1 MADLSFKGVGIIGI
15 ASAVP
20 ENIYDNSELTSLLP
34 EDELEKVIS
43 NIGVRQRR
51 IASKSTTSVD
61 LCIAAAKH
69 LLSEMKVEKDEINM
83 VLFLSQTPDHI
94 IPASSPF
101 IQNELGLP
109 TSTACID
116 LSLACSGY
124 VYALST
130 AFSYAQTSGVGKVL
144 LLVGEVFSKIVSR
157 EDRVNW
163 PLYGDG
169 GTATLI
175 SRINDNDKKS
185 TFSLFSDGSGFKS
198 IIIPDGGSRLPIS
211 KESFCVTE
219 RENGNKRSDTQLYMD
234 GLEVFNFTLRNV
246 PKSVK
251 HQLNVRG
258 IGIDDIDRF
267 YFHQANQFM
276 IDFFVKKLKIDSTK
290 VYNSISKFGNVS
302 SASIPITIS
311 QNVGAIEDEKI
322 MLIGFGAGLSWASTI
337 IDVGSLSVKG
347 CINYAGNE

>member
-1 MADLSFKGVGIIGI
+1 MADLSFKGVEVIGI

-20 ENIYDNSELTSLLP
+20 ENIHDNRDLTSLLP

-83 VLFLSQTPDHI
+83 VLFLSQTPDHV

-175 SRINDNDKKS
+175 SRTINNKKS

-198 IIIPDGGSRLPIS
+198 ILIPDGGSRLPIS
-211 KESFCVTE
+211 KESLCVTE

-258 IGIDDIDRF
+258 ISIDDIDRY

-290 VYNSISKFGNVS
+290 VFNSISKFGNVS
-302 SASIPITIS
+302 SASIPITMS
-311 QNVGAIEDEKI
+311 QNVGVIEDERI